1 MTALYTR
8 RSALHLI
15 AAAASISFA
24 PRSRAAESNP
34 ARATTLPPVTV
45 NKDPTCSC
53 CTGWAD
59 HLRAEG
65 FPVTE
70 VATSD
75 LKAIKTRLGVPTE
88 LSGCHTAE
96 VGGYAIEGHV
106 PAVAIKRLL
115 AERPAAT
122 GLAVPGMPAGSPGMG
137 GEPEIY
143 EVTLF
148 GADGRESFG
157 RYQGADLLP

>member
-8 RSALHLI
+8 RSALHLFG
-15 AAAASISFA
+15 AAASFSLA
-24 PRSRAAESNP
+24 PLARADSGP
-34 ARATTLPPVTV
+34 ARSATTLPLITV

-70 VATSD
+70 IATSD

-115 AERPAAT
+115 TERPAAT

-148 GADGRESFG
+148 RADGRESFG
-157 RYQGADLLP
+157 RYQGAAQLR

>member
-1 MTALYTR
+1 MTPLYSR

-15 AAAASISFA
+15 AAAAAGSAI
-24 PRSRAAESNP
+24 AAP
-34 ARATTLPPVTV
+34 ARAGQLPMVTV

-53 CTGWAD
+53 CAGWAD

-70 VATSD
+70 VATTD
-75 LKAIKTRLGVPTE
+75 LKAVKTHLGVPAE

-96 VGGYAIEGHV
+96 VGGYIVEGHV

-115 AERPAAT
+115 TERPAAT

-148 GADGRESFG
+148 HPGGRQSFG
-157 RYQGADLLP
+157 RYRGAAQLR